1 MFTLAAELGVAFV
14 VRYGLGVLFLVFAL
28 EGALVGKLIPTR
40 AMLIASV
47 LVVGTSL
54 FELLPVAT
62 AAILGATAGQLL
74 LFGLVRY
81 AGMEYDRLAS
91 TGVKERHFQHAERW
105 FDRWGLPAVAVSNT
119 LPVARGSMTIPAA
132 ASRQSAGW
140 FGAVSLAGTAVYV
153 GALVAIAQG
162 IAIALPL

>member
-1 MFTLAAELGVAFV
+1 MLSLAAELGADFV
-14 VRYGLGVLFLVFAL
+14 VRYGLGVLFIVFAL

-40 AMLIASV
+40 AILIASV

-81 AGMEYDRLAS
+81 AGMAYDSLAT
-91 TGVKERHFQHAERW
+91 TGIKERHLRRAERW
-105 FDRWGLPAVAVSNT
+105 FDRWGLPAVAVSNI

-132 ASRQSAGW
+132 ASRQSTVG
-140 FGAVSLAGTAVYV
+140 FSVVSLAGTAVYV
-153 GALVAIAQG
+153 GALVAVAEG
-162 IAIALPL
+162 IAIALPI

>member
-1 MFTLAAELGVAFV
+1 MLSLVAELGTAFV

-40 AMLIASV
+40 AILIASV
-47 LVVGTSL
+47 LVLGTSL

-81 AGMEYDRLAS
+81 AGMEYDTLAG
-91 TGVKERHFQHAERW
+91 TGLKERHLRRAEHW

-132 ASRQSAGW
+132 ASRQSAAG
-140 FGAVSLAGTAVYV
+140 FSAVSMAGTVVYV
-153 GALVAIAQG
+153 GALVAIAEG